1 MMISQSAAEKQRLT
15 PCWRCFSCMLA
26 FFPLLLIMF
35 IQNPSQ
41 HASTITQT
49 LHNPNVWL
57 IACYCAQWCG
67 TCKEYF
73 TAFEALSQRFPQH
86 LFVWVDIEEEPELL
100 DDIDIENFPTLLIQI
115 EGKNH
120 FFGTMLPY
128 ISHLERIL
136 QSIRPDSPVQPD
148 GPAAFSHLIQQA

>member
-1 MMISQSAAEKQRLT
+1 MMISQSATEKKYLGS
-15 PCWRCFSCMLA
+15 CLRCFLCLPA
-26 FFPLLLIMF
+26 FFRLLLIML

-41 HASTITQT
+41 HASTIVNK

-57 IACYCAQWCG
+57 IACYCAQWCD

-73 TAFEALSQRFPQH
+73 NAFTELSHRFPQH
-86 LFVWVDIEEEPELL
+86 LFVWVDIEEEPDLL

-120 FFGTMLPY
+120 FFGTLLPY

-136 QSIRPDSPVQPD
+136 QNIRPDSPAQPN
-148 GPAAFSHLIQQA
+148 GPASFSRLIQQT

>member
-1 MMISQSAAEKQRLT
+1 
-15 PCWRCFSCMLA
+15 
-26 FFPLLLIMF
+26 MF
-35 IQNPSQ
+35 IQHPSQ
-41 HASTITQT
+41 HASTIAHT
-49 LHNPNVWL
+49 LQNPNAWL
-57 IACYCAQWCG
+57 IACYCAQWCD

-73 TAFEALSQRFPQH
+73 ESFTELSQRFPQH

-128 ISHLERIL
+128 IRHLERIL
-136 QSIRPDSPVQPD
+136 QNIRPDSPVQPD
-148 GPAAFSHLIQQA
+148 GPASFSRLIQQA